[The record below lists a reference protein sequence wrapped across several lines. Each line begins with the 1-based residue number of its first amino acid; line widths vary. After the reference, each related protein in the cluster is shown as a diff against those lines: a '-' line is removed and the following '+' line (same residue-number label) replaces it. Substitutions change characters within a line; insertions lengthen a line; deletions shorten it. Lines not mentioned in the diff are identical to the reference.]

1 MKQKKIFTLVLLCCL
16 FFALSDSNAKAP
28 SNETRPIVSA
38 YTSGEISRESTI
50 QVRFSKDMADKINT
64 PLEKSPISFT
74 PEIKG
79 VAIWIDKNTLEFRPE
94 KRLPSGMHFA
104 ATIHLSQII
113 TPKSQEPRAES
124 QFDFNFTA
132 MNQAFEIFIDGL
144 EADTRKKK
152 NMFRLTGK
160 IVTADAESGANIIK
174 ILSASHAGKGM
185 NIQWTHAENRRNH
198 SFVINGIKKLDDP
211 SEVVLKWDGTPI
223 NVDKKGDT
231 NVQVPSLKPFEVLQA
246 KAMYGETRHVEI
258 RFSDPLDKDQN
269 LDGLVQIDGPSDLRF
284 TIEGSILRV
293 YNSFAWQTNEQ
304 VQVEPGVRNA
314 KGHRLDNGKT
324 LEVSFEE
331 IKPEVRFTGKGVII
345 PTTRGLTIPIE
356 TVNLRAVVVEAMQ
369 IYEKNTAQFLQVN
382 NLDGNREL
390 MRVGKVAWKKTV
402 SLNYTPEK
410 RNQWLRHGLD
420 LTPLVDKNPKG
431 LFRIQLSFT
440 PRHIVYECEHGN
452 FGQEPDN
459 SDQTSDQTSD
469 QASDENWD
477 TEEQETSYWD
487 YSENN
492 NWRGF
497 YENRHNPCHPGYY
510 NSYGD
515 HDITVSRNVLISD
528 IGLIAKKG
536 GNNEVFVAVTD
547 IKTSKP
553 LKRVKLKLLNYQQ
566 QVLDSVTTDSTG
578 IAALHSEQIPFLVV
592 AEHKGQAGYL
602 RLDNGSALSV
612 SHFDVS
618 GHTVKKGI
626 KGFIYGERGVW
637 RPGDPIYLT
646 FILVDEQNKLP
657 ENHPVLFDLRN
668 PKGQVVKTIKKK
680 ESLNGFY
687 CFKTQ
692 TDPDAPTGNWTAR
705 VRIGGVVFE
714 KVLKIET
721 VMPNRL
727 KLKLDFGED
736 KKALS
741 GGAINAELSA
751 KWLHGAIA
759 KSMKADVDVA
769 FSEKKTKFPKYEEYS
784 FDDPAKTYKPEKQT
798 IFKGNLDEKGIA
810 LIKADVWAKNDSP
823 GMLSAN
829 FRTRVFE
836 PGGAFSIDR
845 FSIPYH
851 PYERYVGIRTPKGDK
866 ARGMLLTDTPHTARI
881 VMLDTEGNPV
891 PDGKA
896 KVTMYKIKWR
906 WWWTKERESLASYI
920 GTSSYTPIKEDTV
933 EIKDGAGEWQ
943 FEIKYPAWGRYL
955 IRVKDA
961 DGRHYTGKIFYIDWP
976 GWAGRAQKDSPGGA
990 SVLSFSSDK
999 EKYQVGEEVVLTIP
1013 TGKKGRALVSIES
1026 GTRVIRIAWIESGE
1040 QEAVRYSFRATSAM
1054 APNVYANVT
1063 FVQPHMQT
1071 ENDLPIRIYG
1081 VIPLKIEDPGTRLK
1095 PVIETADTFA
1105 PEARAEIT
1113 VSEASGQPMTYTL
1126 AIVDEG
1132 LLDLTRFKTPDP
1144 RSHFYKR
1151 EALGVKTWDIYDM
1164 VAGAYGGVLEQI
1176 LAIGGD
1182 SAFGKK
1188 GKKKANRFPPMV
1200 RFLGPFFLKNEIKKT
1215 HFIDIPQYVG
1225 SVRIMVVAGQDR
1237 AFGFREKAVFVRKPL
1252 MVLATLPRVIG
1263 PDEEVDMPVS
1273 VFALDEK
1280 VKNVSMAVKT
1290 RGPISVTGPSEKSIS
1305 FSEPGDDLI
1314 TFKLKAEARTGIA
1327 TISLEAL
1334 SDQEKAGH
1342 TIELDVRIPGGLP
1355 VTDVVD
1361 TIVSKGETWKE
1372 LVKFPGIAGTNKVSL
1387 EVSRVQPLNLG
1398 KRLRFLIQYPH
1409 GCVEQTTSSVFPQLH
1424 LDRLMKLS
1432 PEKQDEI
1439 QKNIKAGI
1447 TRLRTFQNTDGG
1459 FGYWPGGNSHE
1470 WGSNY
1475 AGHFIVEAKNASY
1488 AVPQQVIKQ
1497 WKSFQRKRARSWVI
1511 KRRGSELIQA
1521 YRLYTLAL
1529 AGDAELGAMNRLRE
1543 LRKLPTAARWRLAAA
1558 YQLAGQPEAAEQLT
1572 KDNDV
1577 SVQEYREL
1585 SNTYGSDLR
1594 DRAMILETLSLMKRI
1609 KTAIPVAKSISSEL
1623 SNSKYLSTQTTAYA
1637 LIAMARYTGYSGE
1650 TGNMEFAFSWNQ
1662 GQEQTVAS
1670 LYPLVQRSLDTGDKA
1685 DGVIQIRNTGETILY
1700 PRIIIEGIPP
1710 VGSESASQS
1719 GMSIDVEYLTL
1730 KGKAMDCSSLDQ
1742 GTDFVAQVSIKN
1754 TGHAGRYDE
1763 IALSHIFPSGWEIR
1777 NMRMDPGVFPGED
1790 SGFDYQD
1797 IRDDRV
1803 YTYFDINRGE
1813 KKTFRVMLNASYTG
1827 RFYLPMV
1834 MVEAMYD
1841 ATINAR
1847 VPGQWITVIQPG
1859 D

>member
-1 MKQKKIFTLVLLCCL
+1 MKQKKNFILALMCCL
-16 FFALSDSNAKAP
+16 CFALSDSNAKAR
-28 SNETRPIVSA
+28 SNETRPLISA

-50 QVRFSKDMADKINT
+50 RVRFSEDMAVKINA

-79 VAIWIDKNTLEFRPE
+79 VAVWIDKNTLEFRPE
-94 KRLPSGMHFA
+94 KRLSAGMHFA
-104 ATIHLSQII
+104 ATLDLSQI
-113 TPKSQEPRAES
+113 TPPKSQEPKAKS
-124 QFDFNFTA
+124 QFKFDFTA

-144 EADTRKKK
+144 EAGPRKK
-152 NMFRLTGK
+152 NTFRLTGK
-160 IVTADAESGANIIK
+160 IVTADAEPGANIIK
-174 ILSASHAGKGM
+174 ILSAVHAGKGV
-185 NIQWTHAENRRNH
+185 NIQWTHGKKRRNH
-198 SFVINGIKKLDDP
+198 SFIINGIRKLDDP

-223 NVDKKGDT
+223 KVDKKGDT
-231 NVQVPSLKPFEVLQA
+231 KISVPSLKPFEVLQA
-246 KAMYGETRHVEI
+246 RAVYGETRHIEI

-269 LDGLVQIDGPSDLRF
+269 LDGLIQIDGPSDLRF
-284 TIEGSILRV
+284 TVEGSILRV

-304 VQVEPGVRNA
+304 VQVDAGVRNA
-314 KGHRLDNGKT
+314 KGHRLDNEKT

-331 IKPEVRFTGKGVII
+331 IKPEVRFTGKGVIV

-356 TVNLRAVVVEAMQ
+356 TVNLRAVIVEAMQ

-382 NLDGNREL
+382 NLDGSREL
-390 MRVGKVAWKKTV
+390 TRVGKVVWKKTV

-420 LTPLVDKNPKG
+420 LTPLVDKNVKG

-459 SDQTSDQTSD
+459 SDQASDE
-469 QASDENWD
+469 ASDENWD

-492 NWRGF
+492 HWKL
-497 YENRHNPCHPGYY
+497 YENRDNPCHQGYY
-510 NSYGD
+510 RAYND
-515 HDITVSRNVLISD
+515 HNITISRNVLISD
-528 IGLIAKKG
+528 IGLIAKRG
-536 GNNEVFVAVTD
+536 GNNDIFVAVTD
-547 IKTSKP
+547 LKTAKP
-553 LKRVKLKLLNYQQ
+553 LRRVKLKLLNYQQ
-566 QVLDSVTTDSTG
+566 QVLDTVSTDSAG
-578 IAALHSEQIPFLVV
+578 IAVLRSEEIPFLIV

-612 SHFDVS
+612 SHFDVA

-646 FILVDEQNKLP
+646 FILMDEQNKLP

-680 ESLNGFY
+680 ESVNGFY
-687 CFKTQ
+687 SFKTQ
-692 TDPDAPTGNWTAR
+692 TDHDAPTGNWTAR

-727 KLKLDFGED
+727 KIKLDFGED
-736 KKALS
+736 KKTLS
-741 GGAINAELSA
+741 GGTINAELSA

-759 KSMKADVDVA
+759 KNLKADLDLA
-769 FSEKKTKFPKYEEYS
+769 FSEKKTRFPKYEEYS
-784 FDDPAKTYKPEKQT
+784 FDDPARTYKPEKQT
-798 IFKGNLDEKGIA
+798 IFKGNLDEKGVA
-810 LIKADVWAKNDSP
+810 LVKADIWAKNDSP

-891 PDGKA
+891 PEGKA
-896 KVTMYKIKWR
+896 EVSLYQIKWR
-906 WWWTKERESLASYI
+906 WWWEKERESLASYI

-955 IRVKDA
+955 IRVKDTN
-961 DGRHYTGKIFYIDWP
+961 GKHYAGKIVYIDWP

-990 SVLSFSSDK
+990 TVLSFSADK
-999 EKYQVGEEVVLTIP
+999 EKYQVGEDIVLTIP
-1013 TGKKGRALVSIES
+1013 TGKKGRGLVSIES
-1026 GTRVIRIAWIESGE
+1026 GTRVVRIAWIESGD
-1040 QEAVRYSFRATSAM
+1040 QEAVRYKFRATSEM

-1063 FVQPHMQT
+1063 FLQPHMQT
-1071 ENDLPIRIYG
+1071 ENDLPIRMYG

-1105 PEARAEIT
+1105 PEGRAEIT
-1113 VSEASGQPMTYTL
+1113 VSEASGRPMTYTL

-1164 VAGAYGGVLEQI
+1164 VAGAYGGALEQI

-1182 SAFGKK
+1182 GAFGKK

-1200 RFLGPFFLKNEIKKT
+1200 RFIGPFFIKSNVKKI

-1237 AFGFREKAVFVRKPL
+1237 AFGFQEKAVFVRKPL

-1290 RGPISVTGPSEKSIS
+1290 SGPISVTGPSEKSIA

-1314 TFKLKAEARTGIA
+1314 IFKLKAKPRTGIA
-1327 TISLEAL
+1327 TISLEAV
-1334 SDQEKAGH
+1334 SDLEKAGH

-1355 VTDVVD
+1355 IADVVD
-1361 TIVSKGETWKE
+1361 TVVSKGETWKE
-1372 LVKFPGIAGTNKVSL
+1372 LVKFPGIPGTNKVSL
-1387 EVSRVQPLNLG
+1387 EISRVPPLDLG
-1398 KRLRFLIQYPH
+1398 KRLRFLIRYPH
-1409 GCVEQTTSSVFPQLH
+1409 GCVEQTTSSVFPQLY
-1424 LDRLMKLS
+1424 LDRLMELS
-1432 PEKQDEI
+1432 PKKQDEI

-1459 FGYWPGGNSHE
+1459 FGYWPGQRPHG
-1470 WGSNY
+1470 WASNY
-1475 AGHFIVEAKNASY
+1475 VGHFLVEARNAGY
-1488 AVPQQVIKQ
+1488 AVPQQVVEQ
-1497 WKSFQRKRARSWVI
+1497 WKSFQRKQARSWSI
-1511 KRRGSELIQA
+1511 NKERAELIQA

-1529 AGDAELGAMNRLRE
+1529 AGSAELGAMNRLRE

-1558 YQLAGQPEAAEQLT
+1558 YQLAGQPEAAEQMT

-1577 SVQEYREL
+1577 SVKEYREL

-1609 KTAIPVAKSISSEL
+1609 KAAIPVAKTISSEL
-1623 SNSKYLSTQTTAYA
+1623 SRSKYFSTQTTAYA
-1637 LIAMARYTGYSGE
+1637 LIAMAKYTGYSGE

-1662 GQEQTVAS
+1662 GQEQVISS
-1670 LYPLVQRSLDTGDKA
+1670 LYPLVQRSLDTGDRS
-1685 DGVIQIRNTGETILY
+1685 DGVIQIRNTGETMLY
-1700 PRIIIEGIPP
+1700 PRVIIEGIPP
-1710 VGSESASQS
+1710 VGSETASKN

-1742 GTDFVAQVSIKN
+1742 GTDFVVQVSIKN
-1754 TGHAGRYDE
+1754 TGYAGRYEE
-1763 IALSHIFPSGWEIR
+1763 IALSHIFPPGWEIR
-1777 NMRMDPGVFPGED
+1777 NMRMDPGVFREKD

-1803 YTYFDINRGE
+1803 YTYFDIDRGE

-1827 RFYLPMV
+1827 KFYLPMV
-1834 MVEAMYD
+1834 MAEAMYD

-1847 VPGQWITVIQPG
+1847 VPGQWITVNQPG